1 MGQAAGQ
8 VHNQMRKKTRTHVG
22 ACTIY
27 VEPLHVW
34 KKTSNGSDAKD
45 NDFPTSTDFQTTINV
60 TARPNKAL
68 LFHTCILYFYNK
80 LKLLNLKS
88 DFLSDIRELLFIL
101 DETDKW

>member
-8 VHNQMRKKTRTHVG
+8 VHNQMRKKRTHAIG
-22 ACTIY
+22 ACIMY
-27 VEPLHVW
+27 LELLHVW

-45 NDFPTSTDFQTTINV
+45 NYFPTSTDFQTTTNV
-60 TARPNKAL
+60 TARPNQAS

>member
-34 KKTSNGSDAKD
+34 KKTSNGSDVKD
-45 NDFPTSTDFQTTINV
+45 NYFPTSTDFQATTNGNQ
-60 TARPNKAL
+60 TS